1 VRNDPLRDLV
11 GQRVK
16 LWSVAGN
23 NEHSDQGTL
32 EGIDNGWLR
41 LRSDDGGLLCFSV
54 GLVRLVKPISK

>member
-16 LWSVAGN
+16 VWSVAGN
-23 NEHSDQGTL
+23 TEHSDQGTL
-32 EGIDNGWLR
+32 ESVENGWLR

-54 GLVRLVKPISK
+54 GLVRLVKPISR